1 MTRLGPDD
9 VALAN
14 AAVAELAPRW
24 GNTTGAPDLAPL
36 ASALDRAAAAGA
48 GLVVRVTLG
57 ALGAADE
64 PDGPRGD
71 SAELAPMV
79 LSD

>member
-14 AAVAELAPRW
+14 AAVAELEPRW
-24 GNTTGAPDLAPL
+24 DNTTGAPDLAPL
-36 ASALDRAAAAGA
+36 AGALDRAAAAGA
-48 GLVVRVTLG
+48 GLVIRVTLG
-57 ALGAADE
+57 TLGAADE
-64 PDGPRGD
+64 HDGPRGD
-71 SAELAPMV
+71 SAELPLMV